1 MLLVA
6 TIASVASLLAAP
18 LLARETAPAAAV
30 PSGPAADYPMVLGS
44 PYLVDGV
51 TYTPADTM
59 NIDQVGYAVADD
71 AGAGVTLSHRTLPLP
86 SYVEVTSLRTG
97 RTILA
102 RVERRGPMS
111 GPNLFGLSAGAAAQ
125 LGADG
130 RTPVR
135 VRRVNPPETERALL
149 RTGQMAPVRMD
160 TPMSLVGVLLRKL
173 DPALVAPTPSV
184 SPTRPAAT
192 PTDAAAAA
200 AAAAANYNADPRNQD
215 TPEYNP
221 FDNPPCCKV
230 VLPPPLSRAPVG
242 KVTSPPPVA
251 PAKAG
256 AQPKLAAKPTAV
268 AVAPKPAAKPELAA
282 KPPVVAAAAK
292 PAPKP
297 EPAAK
302 PAAATAKSFIQVGA
316 FSTRERAETAARQV
330 GGTIS
335 LAGKLYRVRI
345 AGLAT
350 SAEASAALAK
360 ARGAGY
366 SDARIQRAD

>member
-18 LLARETAPAAAV
+18 LLARETAPVAAL
-30 PSGPAADYPMVLGS
+30 PSGPAADYPMVLGA
-44 PYLVDGV
+44 PYVVDGV

-59 NIDQVGYAVADD
+59 NIDQVGYAVVDAD
-71 AGAGVTLSHRTLPLP
+71 AGAGVTVSHRTLPLP

-135 VRRVNPPETERALL
+135 VRRVNPPEAERALL
-149 RTGQMAPVRMD
+149 RDHQMAPVRMD

-173 DPALVAPTPSV
+173 DPALVPPPAQAAAPTV
-184 SPTRPAAT
+184 PTPAPTVQKGPAVAASQPAA
-192 PTDAAAAA
+192 AS
-200 AAAAANYNADPRNQD
+200 Q
-215 TPEYNP
+215 
-221 FDNPPCCKV
+221 
-230 VLPPPLSRAPVG
+230 
-242 KVTSPPPVA
+242 
-251 PAKAG
+251 
-256 AQPKLAAKPTAV
+256 
-268 AVAPKPAAKPELAA
+268 
-282 KPPVVAAAAK
+282 PVVAK
-292 PAPKP
+292 PAPAPARPKPSVVATAARP
-297 EPAAK
+297 EPAKA
-302 PAAATAKSFIQVGA
+302 PAPAAKSFIQVGA

-330 GGTIS
+330 GGTVS
-335 LAGKLYRVRI
+335 PAGKLYRVRI

-350 SAEASAALAK
+350 TAEASAALAK
-360 ARGAGY
+360 AKGAGY

>member
-1 MLLVA
+1 MRLPVNCQSRRYGMLLFA
-6 TIASVASLLAAP
+6 TVASVASLLAAP
-18 LLARETAPAAAV
+18 LLARQTAPVYAA
-30 PSGPAADYPMVLGS
+30 PNGPAADYPMVLGA
-44 PYLVDGV
+44 PYVVDGV

-125 LGADG
+125 LGAAQGGIDS

-149 RTGQMAPVRMD
+149 RDHQTAPVRMD

-173 DPALVAPTPSV
+173 DPTLVPPPAQAAAPTAPTPA
-184 SPTRPAAT
+184 PTAQKGPMVAAT
-192 PTDAAAAA
+192 P
-200 AAAAANYNADPRNQD
+200 P
-215 TPEYNP
+215 TP
-221 FDNPPCCKV
+221 K
-230 VLPPPLSRAPVG
+230 
-242 KVTSPPPVA
+242 TPVA
-251 PAKAG
+251 PAQAG
-256 AQPKLAAKPTAV
+256 AQPKP
-268 AVAPKPAAKPELAA
+268 AA
-282 KPPVVAAAAK
+282 KPPVVAAAPK

-302 PAAATAKSFIQVGA
+302 PAATPARSFIQVGA
-316 FSTRERAETAARQV
+316 FSTRERAETAAKQV

-335 LAGKLYRVRI
+335 PAGKLYRVRI